1 MSAREK
7 DRAAATSTSIV
18 LAGVGGQGTILA
30 SKLLARAAM
39 ARGLHVRTA
48 ETIGMAQRGG
58 SVVSHVRIG
67 DGASSPLVGPG
78 RADAL
83 IAFEPAEA
91 ARQLSYLRSGGTL
104 VTSDAP
110 VVPVSAA
117 TGGPAYDLPA
127 VMAYLRAS
135 VAPERLV
142 VGDAAAAARGRGTTR
157 ALNVVL
163 LGAAARAGAIGLTAD
178 DLAAAVRDV
187 VAPRFVDLDLAALAT
202 RWDRPIAP

>member
-7 DRAAATSTSIV
+7 DCAAATSTSIV

-78 RADAL
+78 HADAL

-135 VAPERLV
+135 VVPERLV
-142 VGDAAAAARGRGTTR
+142 VVDAAAAARGLGTTR